1 MKDIYNLTKVEQ
13 LGRVLS
19 PSLSSHSQ
27 SMTQLDSA
35 ALNARNTLVVMFV
48 ALCIL
53 DTILIIIARDAWAIA
68 RIILIIVLMHFVVQG
83 RKWAKW
89 VLIGMLS
96 LQIVALL
103 ALLIALSSE
112 LSAVLTIGSVS
123 MIILTIAIIVYL
135 IRNRALSRY
144 LSHQQQ
150 RRI

>member
-1 MKDIYNLTKVEQ
+1 
-13 LGRVLS
+13 
-19 PSLSSHSQ
+19 
-27 SMTQLDSA
+27 MTQLDSA

>member
-1 MKDIYNLTKVEQ
+1 
-13 LGRVLS
+13 
-19 PSLSSHSQ
+19 
-27 SMTQLDSA
+27 
-35 ALNARNTLVVMFV
+35 MFV

-89 VLIGMLS
+89 VLIGMFS
-96 LQIVALL
+96 LQIAALF

-123 MIILTIAIIVYL
+123 MIILTVAIMFYL
-135 IRNRALSRY
+135 VRNRELSRY
-144 LSHQQQ
+144 LSHQRQ
-150 RRI
+150 RRV